1 MYILSAPNLTPS
13 ARLLAQ
19 RLEEVA
25 EAEPFEVVTS
35 LPRNELSIKLGN
47 FIRWGN
53 SATPGQK
60 ETIYNSPELIRT
72 AGNKMR
78 FSEAMEQAKIP
89 HTNLYTG
96 TPERFPVLVRTELN
110 RGGGIGL
117 FIAETPDQFAQWQKY
132 PWSYFYNFSIEVGV
146 HMLGGEVV
154 KIFKKVREEG
164 LEQEK
169 YPRRNTNNGYRFSL
183 IRNDKFP
190 KLLKFCE
197 QFYKV
202 FPIQMGRADIG
213 WDVDARTWRIIEF
226 NSAPDLTQNHN
237 TLEMYAQFLAERI

>member
-1 MYILSAPNLTPS
+1 MYILSSANLLSSAEVLAERLSALKNEKVSVSLLMAKNQAP
-13 ARLLAQ
+13 A
-19 RLEEVA
+19 
-25 EAEPFEVVTS
+25 
-35 LPRNELSIKLGN
+35 
-47 FIRWGN
+47 IRWGT
-53 SATPGQK
+53 SASALS
-60 ETIYNSPELIRT
+60 EDTIYNSPQLIRA

-78 FSEAMEQAKIP
+78 FSEEITRAEIACVE
-89 HTNLYTG
+89 LLTG
-96 TPERFPVLVRTELN
+96 TPERYPVLVRTELN

-117 FIAETPDQFAQWQKY
+117 FVAETPEQFEQWKQY

-154 KIFKKVREEG
+154 KVFKKVREDG

-169 YPRRNTNNGYRFSL
+169 FPRRNTNNGYRFSL

-190 KLLKFCE
+190 KLLKFCK
-197 QFYKV
+197 QFYSV

-226 NSAPDLTQNHN
+226 NSAPDLTQNQN
-237 TLEMYAQFLAERI
+237 TLEMYAKFLAERI